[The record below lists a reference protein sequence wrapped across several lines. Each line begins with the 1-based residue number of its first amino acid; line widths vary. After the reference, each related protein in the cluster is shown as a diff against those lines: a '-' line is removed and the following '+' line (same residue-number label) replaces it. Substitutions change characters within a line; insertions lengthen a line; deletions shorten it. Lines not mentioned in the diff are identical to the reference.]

1 MGTFASAVVLVLL
14 ALQLPE
20 RDPVEHLKDLQ
31 QQLARA
37 WVAGD
42 RDAIERIIAPE
53 WTVTGPDGRISTRAD
68 VLREVFET
76 RTHRISFLTVDD
88 VRVRVFG
95 EAAVVTGRTRGRGES
110 GSTPYD
116 VEIRFTDMFVRRD
129 GRWQA
134 VASHASQVTAK
145 QEPEL

>member
-1 MGTFASAVVLVLL
+1 MGTLASAVILVFLVTQ
-14 ALQLPE
+14 ASEGDQV
-20 RDPVEHLKDLQ
+20 RHLTDLQ
-31 QQLARA
+31 QELARA

-42 RDAIERIIAPE
+42 RAAIERIIAPE
-53 WTVTGPDGRISTRAD
+53 WTVTGPDGQISTRAD

-76 RTHRISFLTVDD
+76 RTHRIISLTLDE

-95 EAAVVTGRTRGRGES
+95 DAAVVTGRTRGRGES
-110 GSTPYD
+110 GKTPYD

-134 VASHASQVTAK
+134 VASHASMVTAR
-145 QEPEL
+145 